1 MGTHPIFESDF
12 DCLTEDMAQMFD
24 DIMSNMDKE
33 LAQQRGKVN
42 RAGQQRA
49 MIGRRLEQLEST
61 LAENKVVFMEILQ
74 AEKEGHDP
82 KCYQSAAGVLV
93 PKTLAAVKETI
104 DKRGQAIVQEMQHL
118 QKGFSEV
125 SSRFQNET
133 KSMNELHTKA
143 QQIKEAL
150 VDVN

>member
-24 DIMSNMDKE
+24 EIMTNMDKE

-42 RAGQQRA
+42 KTGQQRA
-49 MIGRRLEQLEST
+49 MIGRRLEQLESA
-61 LAENKVVFMEILQ
+61 LAENKVVFMEIS
-74 AEKEGHDP
+74 EKDGNDP
-82 KCYQSAAGVLV
+82 KCYQSTAGILI

-104 DKRGQAIVQEMQHL
+104 DKRGQAIVSEMQHL
-118 QKGFSEV
+118 QKGFGEV
-125 SSRFQNET
+125 SSRFQSES
-133 KSMNELHTKA
+133 KQMNELHTKA

-150 VDVN
+150 VDAN